1 MIEGQ
6 ASEFV
11 FAQLPTEVLS
21 DYHELTSELTRRYR
35 VIETSRSFAAELS
48 RRNQKHGEKAEDYAA
63 ELKRLYDKAHKT
75 RSRRTRDQDLVRR
88 FLDGLVDQEV
98 KFEVEYHKE
107 ASENRRGGVPCGEFH
122 SNENRK

>member
-21 DYHELTSELTRRYR
+21 DYNELTTELTRMYR
-35 VIETSRSFAAELS
+35 LIETSRSFLAKFS

-63 ELKRLYDKAHKT
+63 ELERLYDKAHKRRD
-75 RSRRTRDQDLVRR
+75 RSTRDEDLVRR

-98 KFEVEYHKE
+98 KFEVEYHK
-107 ASENRRGGVPCGEFH
+107 
-122 SNENRK
+122 

>member
-35 VIETSRSFAAELS
+35 VSRQAGLSQPSLVGAIRNMGKKRKTMLPNSSVCTIKRINNGIE
-48 RRNQKHGEKAEDYAA
+48 
-63 ELKRLYDKAHKT
+63 AHEM
-75 RSRRTRDQDLVRR
+75 RT
-88 FLDGLVDQEV
+88 
-98 KFEVEYHKE
+98 
-107 ASENRRGGVPCGEFH
+107 
-122 SNENRK
+122 